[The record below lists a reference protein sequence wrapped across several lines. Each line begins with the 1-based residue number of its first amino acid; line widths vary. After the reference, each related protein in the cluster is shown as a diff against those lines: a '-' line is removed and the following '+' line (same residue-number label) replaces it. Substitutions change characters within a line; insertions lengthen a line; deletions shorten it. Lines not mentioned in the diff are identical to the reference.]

1 MRKYV
6 YPSGIRTTSPQ
17 NLSLHVHS
25 TQLSID
31 IVCSKSSKHL
41 CNVFSLV
48 WLHSKDKTSY
58 GFATRNTSPHEWEV
72 NLHNPVKL
80 REIVR
85 FPHLSYP
92 CFKALTPY
100 SYDTEFAHWISP
112 PHLQGEDLAIIMRI
126 PSIKGLNRLYP
137 GERNRKLGPF
147 GDRNN
152 VHGLGQSCVNSNW
165 REHHQRLIGAMLTI
179 KSQTSGDFCTLLRI
193 TLSL

>member
-92 CFKALTPY
+92 CFKALTPIV
-100 SYDTEFAHWISP
+100 T
-112 PHLQGEDLAIIMRI
+112 
-126 PSIKGLNRLYP
+126 
-137 GERNRKLGPF
+137 
-147 GDRNN
+147 
-152 VHGLGQSCVNSNW
+152 
-165 REHHQRLIGAMLTI
+165 
-179 KSQTSGDFCTLLRI
+179 
-193 TLSL
+193 TLSSRIESALLISKEKIWPSSCESQASRGSIAYILVRGIGN